1 MDDHARTGAG
11 PPGAGGGGTTPTRTR
26 IAPGTVVQRRS
37 TDNTYV
43 QDSTVS
49 DDYYEYDEKSG
60 TKGQGRDEAE
70 AGSFVY
76 SGPGGVGASSSY
88 SESSRSRFNSSDISA
103 DKFDEKGGGVGGGGG
118 RGGDVESQISSVDSE
133 DNSPIEEVRAIVPVT
148 DDPSMP
154 TNTFRMWFLALFFTL
169 LVSFVNQFF
178 YLRQNPVSITY
189 TVVSLITLPLGK
201 FLARVLPSTQFRL
214 FGPLGGPRV
223 SLNPGPFNIK
233 EHALIGTA
241 VACCSGTAYAVDI
254 VILQKK
260 YYEDDQGFIAGFMLV
275 LTTQVT
281 GFSLAGVLRKFLVR
295 PASMIWPA
303 NLVTVALFRTLH
315 ESSEENDD
323 DDSNQAHVEGQGDGD
338 QGHEMRSGQ
347 GLESRVL
354 DTIRKNRR
362 KTTRLQ
368 YFAYVSLGSFI
379 YYWFPN
385 YIFPTLTAFSI
396 LCWINPKN
404 VILSQLTGSNGLG
417 IGTISF
423 DWATSTSALAPL
435 VTPWWAQVNILVGF
449 VIVAWIIAPIAYYSN
464 LWNSKN
470 YPILTA
476 GLFKEDGT
484 PYDKAMVM
492 TNNVL
497 DPVKYEAYGPLRMDS
512 FFALTYGIGFAGLT
526 ATLTH
531 VALYHGKEIRDQWK
545 AVIAMK
551 DHDIHSRMMMKYKEV
566 PQWWYATL
574 FLISLAM
581 SIFCVEKWHYLPW
594 YYLLVSLAIAFIF
607 ALPVGIV
614 QAVTNQQPGL
624 NVITEYVIGYLMPG
638 HPIAN
643 VTFKAYGYITNV
655 QALQFT
661 QDLKLGHYMKIP
673 PRIMFWVQVIS
684 SVIAGI
690 VNLATTDWLLKV
702 QPNICT
708 KAGYPW
714 TCRNTNTFYSAS
726 VIWGVIGPGRMF
738 GLGTQ
743 YSIIQWGFVIGAFL
757 PLPVWWLCRRYP
769 RVKFLQKIHFPV
781 LLAATSN
788 MPPAQAYFYPNGIF
802 LGFIFMWYIR
812 RYHNAWWKR
821 YNYVTSAAMDTGVAL
836 SGLVCYFLLQSWDKN
851 FFEWW
856 GASDVIDHC
865 PLAETN
871 FFGQ

>member
-1 MDDHARTGAG
+1 MEEHSHTEGAVE
-11 PPGAGGGGTTPTRTR
+11 GAERATPTRTR
-26 IAPGTVVQRRS
+26 VAPETAVQRRS
-37 TDNTYV
+37 TDDTFI
-43 QDSTVS
+43 QDN
-49 DDYYEYDEKSG
+49 DDFNEKAVEG
-60 TKGQGRDEAE
+60 KEA
-70 AGSFVY
+70 ASVD
-76 SGPGGVGASSSY
+76 SGPDGVGAAFTY
-88 SESSRSRFNSSDISA
+88 SDTSRTLLASTATDGLSE
-103 DKFDEKGGGVGGGGG
+103 KEKGTDDDE
-118 RGGDVESQISSVDSE
+118 RERGDVESQITPVDLE

-189 TVVSLITLPLGK
+189 TVVSLISLPIGRL
-201 FLARVLPSTQFRL
+201 FARVLPTTKFRI
-214 FGPLGGPRV
+214 FGSLGGPLV

-260 YYEDDQGFIAGFMLV
+260 YYGEDQGFMAGFMLV
-275 LTTQVT
+275 LTTQVS

-295 PASMIWPA
+295 PPSMIWPA

-315 ESSEENDD
+315 ESSEEGDEDD
-323 DDSNQAHVEGQGDGD
+323 IIDMEHIQGEGE
-338 QGHEMRSGQ
+338 QGHEMKQ
-347 GLESRVL
+347 GSSASSRVGG
-354 DTIRKNRR
+354 IRK
-362 KTTRLQ
+362 KLKMSRLR
-368 YFAYVSLGSFI
+368 FFSYVSLGSFI
-379 YYWFPN
+379 WYWFPN

-396 LCWINPKN
+396 LCWINPQN

-417 IGTISF
+417 IGTLSF
-423 DWATSTSALAPL
+423 DWATSTSALSPL

-470 YPILTA
+470 FPILTA
-476 GLFKEDGT
+476 GLFREDGT

-545 AVIAMK
+545 AAIAMK
-551 DHDIHSRMMMKYKEV
+551 DQDIHSRMMMKYKEV

-574 FLISLAM
+574 FLVSLAL

-690 VNLATTDWLLKV
+690 INLATTDWLLRV
-702 QPNICT
+702 QPDICT

-743 YSIIQWGFVIGAFL
+743 YSIIQWGFVIGAFI

-769 RVKFLQKIHFPV
+769 RVKWLKKIHFPV

-788 MPPAQAYFYPNGIF
+788 MPPAQAYFYPNGIL

-812 RYHNAWWKR
+812 RYHNGWWKR

-836 SGLVCYFLLQSWDKN
+836 SGLLCYFMLQSWDKN

-856 GASDVIDHC
+856 GASETIDHC

>member
-1 MDDHARTGAG
+1 MEEHSHTEGAR
-11 PPGAGGGGTTPTRTR
+11 
-26 IAPGTVVQRRS
+26 
-37 TDNTYV
+37 
-43 QDSTVS
+43 
-49 DDYYEYDEKSG
+49 
-60 TKGQGRDEAE
+60 
-70 AGSFVY
+70 
-76 SGPGGVGASSSY
+76 
-88 SESSRSRFNSSDISA
+88 
-103 DKFDEKGGGVGGGGG
+103 
-118 RGGDVESQISSVDSE
+118 GDVESQITPVDLE
-133 DNSPIEEVRAIVPVT
+133 DNSPIEEVRAIVPGKST
-148 DDPSMP
+148 SND
-154 TNTFRMWFLALFFTL
+154 
-169 LVSFVNQFF
+169 
-178 YLRQNPVSITY
+178 NPVSITY
-189 TVVSLITLPLGK
+189 TVVSLTSLPIGRL
-201 FLARVLPSTQFRL
+201 FARVLPATKFRI
-214 FGPLGGPRV
+214 FGSLGGPLV

-260 YYEDDQGFIAGFMLV
+260 YYGEDQGFMAGFMLV
-275 LTTQVT
+275 LTTQVS

-295 PASMIWPA
+295 PPSMIWPA

-315 ESSEENDD
+315 EKKLK
-323 DDSNQAHVEGQGDGD
+323 
-338 QGHEMRSGQ
+338 M
-347 GLESRVL
+347 SRL
-354 DTIRKNRR
+354 R
-362 KTTRLQ
+362 
-368 YFAYVSLGSFI
+368 FFFYVSLGSFI
-379 YYWFPN
+379 WYWFPN

-396 LCWINPKN
+396 LCWINPQN

-417 IGTISF
+417 IGTLSF
-423 DWATSTSALAPL
+423 DWATSTSALSPL

-470 YPILTA
+470 FPILTA
-476 GLFKEDGT
+476 GLFREDGT

-497 DPVKYEAYGPLRMDS
+497 DPIKYEAYGPLRMDS

-545 AVIAMK
+545 AAIAMK
-551 DHDIHSRMMMKYKEV
+551 DQDIHSRMMMKYKEV

-574 FLISLAM
+574 FLVSLAL

-690 VNLATTDWLLKV
+690 INLATTDWLLRV
-702 QPNICT
+702 QPDICT

-743 YSIIQWGFVIGAFL
+743 YSIIQWGFVIGAFI

-769 RVKFLQKIHFPV
+769 RVKWLKKIHFPV

-788 MPPAQAYFYPNGIF
+788 MPPAQAYFYPNGIL

-812 RYHNAWWKR
+812 RYHNGWWKR

-836 SGLVCYFLLQSWDKN
+836 SGLLCYFMLQSWDKN

-856 GASDVIDHC
+856 GASETIDHC

>member
-1 MDDHARTGAG
+1 MD
-11 PPGAGGGGTTPTRTR
+11 P
-26 IAPGTVVQRRS
+26 
-37 TDNTYV
+37 
-43 QDSTVS
+43 
-49 DDYYEYDEKSG
+49 EE
-60 TKGQGRDEAE
+60 
-70 AGSFVY
+70 
-76 SGPGGVGASSSY
+76 
-88 SESSRSRFNSSDISA
+88 
-103 DKFDEKGGGVGGGGG
+103 
-118 RGGDVESQISSVDSE
+118 
-133 DNSPIEEVRAIVPVT
+133 NSPIEEVRAIVP
-148 DDPSMP
+148 
-154 TNTFRMWFLALFFTL
+154 
-169 LVSFVNQFF
+169 VSFVNQFF

-189 TVVSLITLPLGK
+189 TVVSLISLPIGK
-201 FLARVLPSTQFRL
+201 LFARVLPTKQFSL

-260 YYEDDQGFIAGFMLV
+260 YYSDDQGFMAGFMLV

-281 GFSLAGVLRKFLVR
+281 GGVLRRFLIK

-315 ESSEENDD
+315 ETSEDDYDGGDEFNSESHYTTQRREN
-323 DDSNQAHVEGQGDGD
+323 D
-338 QGHEMRSGQ
+338 QGHEMKS
-347 GLESRVL
+347 ESEQEDRV
-354 DTIRKNRR
+354 IQPPRKKKGRIS
-362 KTTRLQ
+362 RLR
-368 YFAYVSLGSFI
+368 YFSYVSLASFLW
-379 YYWFPN
+379 YWFPN

-396 LCWINPKN
+396 LCWIQPNN
-404 VILSQLTGSNGLG
+404 IVLAQLTGSNGLG
-417 IGTISF
+417 IGTLSF
-423 DWATSTSALAPL
+423 DWATSTSALSPL

-449 VIVAWIIAPIAYYSN
+449 VLIAWIVAPVAYYSN

-470 YPILTA
+470 FPILTA

-484 PYDKAMVM
+484 PYDKSMVM

-497 DPVKYEAYGPLRMDS
+497 DPTKYELYGPLRMDS

-531 VALYHGKEIRDQWK
+531 VALYHGKEIRDQWR
-545 AVIAMK
+545 AAIAMK
-551 DHDIHSRMMMKYKEV
+551 DHDIHSRMMKKYKEV

-574 FLISLAM
+574 FLVSLSM

-594 YYLLVSLAIAFIF
+594 YYLLVSLAIAFVF

-684 SVIAGI
+684 SVVAGI
-690 VNLATTDWLLKV
+690 VNLATTDWLLRV

-738 GLGTQ
+738 GPGTQ
-743 YSIIQWGFVIGAFL
+743 YSIIQWGFVLGALL
-757 PLPVWWLCRRYP
+757 PIPVWWLHRRYP
-769 RVKFLQKIHFPV
+769 RIKFLKKIHFPV

-812 RYHNAWWKR
+812 RYHHKWWTR
-821 YNYVTSAAMDTGVAL
+821 YNYVTSAAMDTGVAI
-836 SGLVCYFLLQSWDKN
+836 SGLLCYFILQSWDKD

-856 GASDVIDHC
+856 GNSQDIDHC
-865 PLAETN
+865 PLSEAN
-871 FFGQ
+871 FYGK

>member
-1 MDDHARTGAG
+1 MDEHSHIEVGPGQGQVAG
-11 PPGAGGGGTTPTRTR
+11 SATSTQTRVPPETA
-26 IAPGTVVQRRS
+26 VQHQS
-37 TDNTYV
+37 TDDTYI
-43 QDSTVS
+43 QQNSSTVG
-49 DDYYEYDEKSG
+49 DDYYEHDEKSG
-60 TKGQGRDEAE
+60 KRADDET
-70 AGSFVY
+70 GSSVY

-88 SESSRSRFNSSDISA
+88 SENSRTRFNSSGIPSER
-103 DKFDEKGGGVGGGGG
+103 FDEKKAEMDGAGV
-118 RGGDVESQISSVDSE
+118 GDVESQTSSVDPE
-133 DNSPIEEVRAIVPVT
+133 DNSPIEEVRAIVPI
-148 DDPSMP
+148 
-154 TNTFRMWFLALFFTL
+154 
-169 LVSFVNQFF
+169 SFVNQFF

-189 TVVSLITLPLGK
+189 TVVSLISLPIGK
-201 FLARVLPSTQFRL
+201 FLARVLPTTQFRL

-260 YYEDDQGFIAGFMLV
+260 YYEDDQGFVAGFMLV

-315 ESSEENDD
+315 GSSVDGDEGGSDD
-323 DDSNQAHVEGQGDGD
+323 DNEPDLGGE
-338 QGHEMRSGQ
+338 QGHEMKPGK
-347 GLESRVL
+347 GHGNRVL
-354 DTIRKNRR
+354 GDNVPAGKKKKRI
-362 KTTRLQ
+362 TRLQ
-368 YFAYVSLGSFI
+368 YFSYVSLASFI

-404 VILSQLTGSNGLG
+404 IILSQLTGSNGLG

-464 LWNSKN
+464 LWSSKN
-470 YPILTA
+470 FPILTA
-476 GLFKEDGT
+476 GLFREDGT

-497 DPVKYEAYGPLRMDS
+497 DPVKYESYGPLRMDS

-531 VALYHGKEIRDQWK
+531 VALYHGKEIRDQWR
-545 AVIAMK
+545 AAIAMK

-574 FLISLAM
+574 FLISLVM
-581 SIFCVEKWHYLPW
+581 SIFCVEKWNYLPW
-594 YYLLVSLAIAFIF
+594 YYLLVSLAIAFVF

-690 VNLATTDWLLKV
+690 INLATTDWLLRV
-702 QPNICT
+702 QPNIS
-708 KAGYPW
+708 
-714 TCRNTNTFYSAS
+714 FYSAS

-743 YSIIQWGFVIGAFL
+743 YSIIQWGFVIGILL
-757 PLPVWWLCRRYP
+757 PLPVWWLCRQYP
-769 RVKFLQKIHFPV
+769 HVKFLQKIHFPV

-788 MPPAQAYFYPNGIF
+788 MPPAQAY
-802 LGFIFMWYIR
+802 
-812 RYHNAWWKR
+812 HNAWWKR
-821 YNYVTSAAMDTGVAL
+821 FNYVTSAAMDTGVAL
-836 SGLVCYFLLQSWDKN
+836 SGLVCYFLLQSWEKD
-851 FFEWW
+851 FPQWW
-856 GASDVIDHC
+856 GNSEVIDHC

-871 FFGQ
+871 FFAR

>member
-1 MDDHARTGAG
+1 MTYQSRMEEYSHAEGAVE
-11 PPGAGGGGTTPTRTR
+11 AVGGTAPAGAR
-26 IAPGTVVQRRS
+26 IAPETAVQRRS
-37 TDNTYV
+37 TDDTFI
-43 QDSTVS
+43 QDSNS
-49 DDYYEYDEKSG
+49 YNEKTLVG
-60 TKGQGRDEAE
+60 NE
-70 AGSFVY
+70 AGSVY
-76 SGPGGVGASSSY
+76 SGSEGVGVDSLY
-88 SESSRSRFNSSDISA
+88 FDSSRTRLASA
-103 DKFDEKGGGVGGGGG
+103 ATAKDVLSEKEKETDDDE
-118 RGGDVESQISSVDSE
+118 RERRDVEPQIPSIDSE

-189 TVVSLITLPLGK
+189 TVVSLISLPIGK
-201 FLARVLPSTQFRL
+201 FLARVLPTTKFRI
-214 FGPLGGPRV
+214 FGSLGGPLV

-260 YYEDDQGFIAGFMLV
+260 YYGEDQGFMAGFMLV
-275 LTTQVT
+275 LTTQVS

-295 PASMIWPA
+295 PPSMIWPA

-315 ESSEENDD
+315 ESSEGDEEDAIID
-323 DDSNQAHVEGQGDGD
+323 MEHIQGEGE
-338 QGHEMRSGQ
+338 QGHEMKLGSRASSRISG
-347 GLESRVL
+347 
-354 DTIRKNRR
+354 IRKKR
-362 KTTRLQ
+362 KVTRLR
-368 YFAYVSLGSFI
+368 FFTYVSLGSFI
-379 YYWFPN
+379 WYWFPN

-396 LCWINPKN
+396 LCWINPQN
-404 VILSQLTGSNGLG
+404 VDLSQLTGSNGLG
-417 IGTISF
+417 IGTLSF
-423 DWATSTSALAPL
+423 DWATSTSALSPL
-435 VTPWWAQVNILVGF
+435 NF
-449 VIVAWIIAPIAYYSN
+449 
-464 LWNSKN
+464 
-470 YPILTA
+470 PILTA
-476 GLFKEDGT
+476 GLFREDGT

-545 AVIAMK
+545 AAIGMK

-574 FLISLAM
+574 FLVSLAL

-594 YYLLVSLAIAFIF
+594 YYLIVSLAIAFIF

-690 VNLATTDWLLKV
+690 INLATTDWLLKV
-702 QPNICT
+702 RPNLCT

-743 YSIIQWGFVIGAFL
+743 YSIIQWGFVIGTFL
-757 PLPVWWLCRRYP
+757 PLPVWWLCHRYP
-769 RVKFLQKIHFPV
+769 RVKWLKKVHFPV

-812 RYHNAWWKR
+812 RYHNGWWKR

-836 SGLVCYFLLQSWDKN
+836 SGLLCYFMLQSWDEN

-856 GASDVIDHC
+856 GASEVIDHC

>member
-1 MDDHARTGAG
+1 MEEHSHTEGAVE
-11 PPGAGGGGTTPTRTR
+11 GAEGATPTRTR
-26 IAPGTVVQRRS
+26 VAPETAVQRRS
-37 TDNTYV
+37 TDDTFIQEN
-43 QDSTVS
+43 
-49 DDYYEYDEKSG
+49 DDFNEKAG
-60 TKGQGRDEAE
+60 EGKEA
-70 AGSFVY
+70 ASVD
-76 SGPGGVGASSSY
+76 SGPEGVGAAFTY
-88 SESSRSRFNSSDISA
+88 SDASRTLLASTATDGLSEKEKETD
-103 DKFDEKGGGVGGGGG
+103 DDE
-118 RGGDVESQISSVDSE
+118 RERGDVESQITPVDLE

-154 TNTFRMWFLALFFTL
+154 TNTFRMWFLALFFTF

-189 TVVSLITLPLGK
+189 TVVSLISLPIGRL
-201 FLARVLPSTQFRL
+201 FARVLPTTKFRI
-214 FGPLGGPRV
+214 FGSLGGPLV

-260 YYEDDQGFIAGFMLV
+260 YYGEDQGFMAGFMLV
-275 LTTQVT
+275 LTTQVS

-295 PASMIWPA
+295 PPSMIWPA

-315 ESSEENDD
+315 ESSEEGDEDD
-323 DDSNQAHVEGQGDGD
+323 IIDMEHIQGEGE
-338 QGHEMRSGQ
+338 QGHEMKQ
-347 GLESRVL
+347 GSSASSRVGG
-354 DTIRKNRR
+354 IRK
-362 KTTRLQ
+362 KLKMSRLR
-368 YFAYVSLGSFI
+368 FFSYVSLGSFI
-379 YYWFPN
+379 WYWFPN

-396 LCWINPKN
+396 LCWINPQN

-417 IGTISF
+417 IGTLSF
-423 DWATSTSALAPL
+423 DWATSTSALSPL

-470 YPILTA
+470 FPILTA
-476 GLFKEDGT
+476 GLFREDGT

-545 AVIAMK
+545 AAITMK

-574 FLISLAM
+574 FLVSLAL

-690 VNLATTDWLLKV
+690 INLATTDWLLRV
-702 QPNICT
+702 QPDICT

-743 YSIIQWGFVIGAFL
+743 YSIIQWGFVIGAFI

-769 RVKFLQKIHFPV
+769 RVKWLKKIHFPV

-788 MPPAQAYFYPNGIF
+788 MPPAQAYFYPNGIL

-812 RYHNAWWKR
+812 RYHNGWWKR

-836 SGLVCYFLLQSWDKN
+836 SGLLCYFMLQSWDKN

-856 GASDVIDHC
+856 GASETIDHC

>member
-1 MDDHARTGAG
+1 MVNQPHTGEVEA
-11 PPGAGGGGTTPTRTR
+11 ASVGGTSPSTLTR
-26 IAPGTVVQRRS
+26 IAPETVVHRRS
-37 TDNTYV
+37 TDDTCTPDN
-43 QDSTVS
+43 DNS
-49 DDYYEYDEKSG
+49 DYYEYNEK
-60 TKGQGRDEAE
+60 
-70 AGSFVY
+70 AGSAY
-76 SGPGGVGASSSY
+76 SGPGGVGASSLY
-88 SESSRSRFNSSDISA
+88 SENSRTRLASNATAKDV
-103 DKFDEKGGGVGGGGG
+103 FDEKEEMDANEAG
-118 RGGDVESQISSVDSE
+118 RGRGDVESQISSGDPE

-148 DDPSMP
+148 DDPTMP

-169 LVSFVNQFF
+169 FVSFVNQFF

-189 TVVSLITLPLGK
+189 TVVSLISLPIGK
-201 FLARVLPSTQFRL
+201 FLARVLPTTKFRI
-214 FGPLGGPRV
+214 FGPLGGPLV

-260 YYEDDQGFIAGFMLV
+260 YYSDDQGFMAGFMLV
-275 LTTQVT
+275 LTTQTV

-315 ESSEENDD
+315 ESSE
-323 DDSNQAHVEGQGDGD
+323 DGD
-338 QGHEMRSGQ
+338 EDDIISMEETQREGEHGHEMKQGSTVLRS
-347 GLESRVL
+347 
-354 DTIRKNRR
+354 KKKRR
-362 KTTRLQ
+362 MGRLQ
-368 YFAYVSLGSFI
+368 FFTYVSLGSFI
-379 YYWFPN
+379 WYWFPN
-385 YIFPTLTAFSI
+385 YIFPTLTAFSV
-396 LCWINPKN
+396 LCWINPQN
-404 VILSQLTGSNGLG
+404 VVLSQLTGSNGLG

-423 DWATSTSALAPL
+423 DWATSTSALSPL

-470 YPILTA
+470 FPILTA

-484 PYDKAMVM
+484 PYNKTMVL

-497 DPVKYEAYGPLRMDS
+497 DPVKYEEYGPLRMDS
-512 FFALTYGIGFAGLT
+512 FFAITYGIGFAGLM

-545 AVIAMK
+545 AAIAMK

-574 FLISLAM
+574 FMVSLAM

-673 PRIMFWVQVIS
+673 PRIMFWVQVNS

-690 VNLATTDWLLKV
+690 INLATTDWLLRV

-757 PLPVWWLCRRYP
+757 PFPVWWLCRRYP
-769 RVKFLQKIHFPV
+769 QVKFLKKIHFPV

-812 RYHNAWWKR
+812 RYHNKWWTR
-821 YNYVTSAAMDTGVAL
+821 YNYITSAAMDTGVAL
-836 SGLVCYFLLQSWDKN
+836 SGLLCYFMLQSWDKN

-856 GASDVIDHC
+856 GTSETIDHC

>member
-1 MDDHARTGAG
+1 MEEHSHTEGAVE
-11 PPGAGGGGTTPTRTR
+11 GAEGATPTRTR
-26 IAPGTVVQRRS
+26 VAPETAVQRRS
-37 TDNTYV
+37 TDDTFI
-43 QDSTVS
+43 QDN
-49 DDYYEYDEKSG
+49 DDFNEKAG
-60 TKGQGRDEAE
+60 EGKEA
-70 AGSFVY
+70 ASVD
-76 SGPGGVGASSSY
+76 SGPEGVGAAFTY
-88 SESSRSRFNSSDISA
+88 SDTSRTLLASTATDGLSE
-103 DKFDEKGGGVGGGGG
+103 KEKGTDDDE
-118 RGGDVESQISSVDSE
+118 RERGDVESQITPVDLE

-154 TNTFRMWFLALFFTL
+154 TNTFRMWFLALFFTF

-189 TVVSLITLPLGK
+189 TVVSLISLPIGRL
-201 FLARVLPSTQFRL
+201 FARVLPTTKFRI
-214 FGPLGGPRV
+214 FGSLGGPLV

-260 YYEDDQGFIAGFMLV
+260 YYGEDQGFMAGFMLV
-275 LTTQVT
+275 LTTQVS

-295 PASMIWPA
+295 PPSMIWPA

-315 ESSEENDD
+315 ESSEEGDEDD
-323 DDSNQAHVEGQGDGD
+323 IIDMEHIQGEGE
-338 QGHEMRSGQ
+338 QGHEMKQ
-347 GLESRVL
+347 GSCASSRVGG
-354 DTIRKNRR
+354 IRK
-362 KTTRLQ
+362 KLKMSRLL
-368 YFAYVSLGSFI
+368 FFSYVSLGSFI
-379 YYWFPN
+379 WYWFPN

-396 LCWINPKN
+396 LCWINPQN

-417 IGTISF
+417 IGTLSF
-423 DWATSTSALAPL
+423 DWATSTSALSPL

-470 YPILTA
+470 FPILTA
-476 GLFKEDGT
+476 GLFREDGT

-545 AVIAMK
+545 AAIAMK
-551 DHDIHSRMMMKYKEV
+551 DQDIHSRMMMKYKEV

-574 FLISLAM
+574 FLVSLAL

-690 VNLATTDWLLKV
+690 INLATTDWLLRV
-702 QPNICT
+702 QPDICT

-743 YSIIQWGFVIGAFL
+743 YSIIQWGFVIGAFI

-769 RVKFLQKIHFPV
+769 RVKWLKKIHFPV

-788 MPPAQAYFYPNGIF
+788 MPPAQAYFYPNGIL

-812 RYHNAWWKR
+812 RYHNGWWKR

-836 SGLVCYFLLQSWDKN
+836 SGLLCYFMLQSWDKN

-856 GASDVIDHC
+856 GASETIDHC

>member
-1 MDDHARTGAG
+1 MQKPGETVDVSDGSDEKAQAILMESSLGMNDVSKEVSETVHHKYSA
-11 PPGAGGGGTTPTRTR
+11 PPSPIQRK
-26 IAPGTVVQRRS
+26 PRRS
-37 TDNTYV
+37 PSPSSVLEEVPLTSPAPPVMSEDVRPGVIPRY
-43 QDSTVS
+43 DSEKTQVGGCISEKPDSLSQCDTV
-49 DDYYEYDEKSG
+49 
-60 TKGQGRDEAE
+60 EAHS
-70 AGSFVY
+70 A
-76 SGPGGVGASSSY
+76 SGPGDSKSNLMQAVQQY
-88 SESSRSRFNSSDISA
+88 DL
-103 DKFDEKGGGVGGGGG
+103 
-118 RGGDVESQISSVDSE
+118 ESQISAGSE
-133 DNSPIEEVRAIVPVT
+133 DNSPIEEVRAIVPVS

-154 TNTFRMWFLALFFTL
+154 TNTFRMWLLAIFFTL

-189 TVVSLITLPLGK
+189 TVVSLVSLPIGN
-201 FLARVLPSTQFRL
+201 FLARVLPTRQFHFMGARY
-214 FGPLGGPRV
+214 

-260 YYEDDQGFIAGFMLV
+260 YYNDDQGFFAGFMLI
-275 LTTQVT
+275 LTTQIT
-281 GFSLAGVLRKFLVR
+281 GFSLAGVLRRFLVK
-295 PASMIWPA
+295 PAHMIWPA

-315 ESSEENDD
+315 ERNNEEDD
-323 DDSNQAHVEGQGDGD
+323 ASPEAG
-338 QGHEMRSGQ
+338 
-347 GLESRVL
+347 RVQ
-354 DTIRKNRR
+354 RKRIGR
-362 KTTRLQ
+362 MK
-368 YFAYVSLGSFI
+368 YFAWVTAGSFVW
-379 YYWFPN
+379 YWFPN
-385 YIFPTLTAFSI
+385 YIFPTLTAFSV
-396 LCWINPKN
+396 LCWINPQN

-417 IGTISF
+417 IGTLSF

-449 VIVAWIIAPIAYYSN
+449 VVIAWIIAPIAYYCN
-464 LWNSKN
+464 LWNSKMF
-470 YPILTA
+470 PILTA
-476 GLFKEDGT
+476 SLFKDDGT
-484 PYDKAMVM
+484 EYDKSMVM

-531 VALYHGKEIRDQWK
+531 VALYHGKDIRDQWRA
-545 AVIAMK
+545 AVSTK
-551 DHDIHSRMMMKYKEV
+551 DHDIHSRMMMEYREV

-574 FLISLAM
+574 FLVSTGL
-581 SIFCVEKWHYLPW
+581 SIFTVVKWNYLPW
-594 YYLLVSLAIAFIF
+594 YHLLVALGIAFVF

-684 SVIAGI
+684 SVLAGLI
-690 VNLATTDWLLKV
+690 NLATTDWLLRV

-738 GLGTQ
+738 GSGSQ

-757 PLPVWWLCRRYP
+757 PIPIWLLSRCYP
-769 RVKFLQKIHFPV
+769 NVRFLNKIHFPV

-802 LGFIFMWYIR
+802 LGFIFMWYLR

-836 SGLVCYFLLQSWDKN
+836 SGLACYFLLQSWDKD
-851 FFEWW
+851 FVEWW
-856 GASDVIDHC
+856 GASEDIDHC

-871 FFGQ
+871 YYGQ